1 MSDGSP
7 KGTITDHDG
16 NVLDELKGVMSSSVA
31 SEIATRFKLED
42 AIHQAG
48 QKNGRGFSL
57 RIISD
62 AIWKHVHEV

>member
-1 MSDGSP
+1 
-7 KGTITDHDG
+7 
-16 NVLDELKGVMSSSVA
+16 VLDELKGVMSSSVA